1 MMADRVVITS
11 VDLEHAVR
19 SNAALESAGFET
31 ALATSVDEARQAI
44 LRREPIPDCLVL
56 TGGLHEPSAAQL
68 LVLARDRSVSTLGLV
83 ESTEPDPQGLAR
95 RLGLT
100 AFLEK
105 PADPAEVVATVRR
118 LVERRRLQQRTGIIG
133 ESPAIQEMLVKI
145 EQMAPVTSTVLIE
158 GESGTGKELV
168 ARGIHDLS
176 PRRGK
181 PFVAV
186 NCAAIPDMLLESELF
201 GHEKGAFTGAAERRL
216 GRFELADGGTIFL
229 DEVGEMT
236 PATQVKLLRVLEDR
250 TFFRVGGTQPIKVDV
265 RVIAATNK
273 ALKEQVALGRFRD
286 DLFYRLAVLY
296 IYLPPL
302 RERRTDIPLLVRRFI
317 AEIAA
322 THDRQFRGITPEALQ
337 ILVDADWPGNVRQ
350 LRNLIESMVVLAPEG
365 EIRASDIPRD
375 IRERGRG
382 LPVRVPGAIRDVA
395 GQELEFIFHSL
406 VDLKLQIEELRRR
419 IEERPQRVEV
429 IEVGHG
435 APPLGPI
442 DAELWVAC
450 LACGGVCPADAVAV
464 EGQQVRIVDEACTR
478 CGLCLPACPHDAI
491 VAHGDLGRALELAQG
506 GRATLILSVESAAY
520 FYPDTPEQVVNACY
534 AAGFRTVHR
543 GVLGDELVA
552 QEYLQLWSE
561 DGWGTMIRST
571 CPVVVETI
579 EHEYPE
585 LIPYLA
591 PVATPVAAEARY
603 LKRMYWARTPVV
615 YAGVCLTEG
624 GPDVDAAVTF
634 EDLRQ
639 LLQRRGVGIA
649 EQPLHFD
656 RLPEERRRHLS
667 TAGGLPLEV
676 LMGETQASRRVRQKR
691 GLGEAEAIGH
701 APGLGPNRPGFVGTP
716 AGGGCPAHPLVWAPA
731 PP

>member
-1 MMADRVVITS
+1 MSGNGIRIGILTISDLGAIGQRTDTSGDTILDWAAGRGYDVVVRSVVPDEPDRIAGKLVRWADS
-11 VDLEHAVR
+11 GEVDAILTTGGTGLTARDVTPEATTAILERAAPGIAEALRAGAAGAFPRAWLSRGVAGTRAKTLIVNLPGSTGGVQDGLEHAVR

-186 NCAAIPDMLLESELF
+186 NCAAIPDTLLESELF

-229 DEVGEMT
+229 DEVGEMA

-250 TFFRVGGTQPIKVDV
+250 TFFRVGGTHPIKVDV

-273 ALKEQVALGRFRD
+273 SLKEEVALGRFRD
-286 DLFYRLAVLY
+286 DLLYRLNVLA

-302 RERRTDIPLLVRRFI
+302 RERKADIPLLVRRFI
-317 AEIAA
+317 AEFAT
-322 THDRQFRGITPEALQ
+322 THDRSFRGITPEALQ
-337 ILVDADWPGNVRQ
+337 ILVDADWPGNIRQ
-350 LRNLIESMVVLAPEG
+350 LRNLVESMVVLAPEG
-365 EIRASDIPRD
+365 EIGAGDIPRE
-375 IRERGRG
+375 IRE
-382 LPVRVPGAIRDVA
+382 
-395 GQELEFIFHSL
+395 
-406 VDLKLQIEELRRR
+406 
-419 IEERPQRVEV
+419 
-429 IEVGHG
+429 
-435 APPLGPI
+435 
-442 DAELWVAC
+442 
-450 LACGGVCPADAVAV
+450 
-464 EGQQVRIVDEACTR
+464 
-478 CGLCLPACPHDAI
+478 
-491 VAHGDLGRALELAQG
+491 
-506 GRATLILSVESAAY
+506 
-520 FYPDTPEQVVNACY
+520 
-534 AAGFRTVHR
+534 
-543 GVLGDELVA
+543 
-552 QEYLQLWSE
+552 
-561 DGWGTMIRST
+561 
-571 CPVVVETI
+571 
-579 EHEYPE
+579 
-585 LIPYLA
+585 
-591 PVATPVAAEARY
+591 
-603 LKRMYWARTPVV
+603 
-615 YAGVCLTEG
+615 
-624 GPDVDAAVTF
+624 
-634 EDLRQ
+634 
-639 LLQRRGVGIA
+639 
-649 EQPLHFD
+649 
-656 RLPEERRRHLS
+656 
-667 TAGGLPLEV
+667 
-676 LMGETQASRRVRQKR
+676 
-691 GLGEAEAIGH
+691 
-701 APGLGPNRPGFVGTP
+701 
-716 AGGGCPAHPLVWAPA
+716 
-731 PP
+731 

>member
-186 NCAAIPDMLLESELF
+186 NCAAIPDTLLESELF
-201 GHEKGAFTGAAERRL
+201 GHEKGAFTGAAERPL
-216 GRFELADGGTIFL
+216 GRFELADRGTIFL
-229 DEVGEMT
+229 DEVGEMA

-286 DLFYRLAVLY
+286 DLFYRLNVLS

-302 RERRTDIPLLVRRFI
+302 RERRSDIPLLVRTFI
-317 AEIAA
+317 AEFAKA
-322 THDRQFRGITPEALQ
+322 HDRPFKGITPEALQ

-365 EIRASDIPRD
+365 EIRSRDIPPD
-375 IRERGRG
+375 IRARARG
-382 LPVRVPGAIRDVA
+382 LPVRIETATRDVA
-395 GQELEFIFHSL
+395 GQELEFIFRSL
-406 VDLKLQIEELRRR
+406 VERSEEHTSELQSRL
-419 IEERPQRVEV
+419 
-429 IEVGHG
+429 H
-435 APPLGPI
+435 L
-442 DAELWVAC
+442 
-450 LACGGVCPADAVAV
+450 VC
-464 EGQQVRIVDEACTR
+464 R
-478 CGLCLPACPHDAI
+478 LL
-491 VAHGDLGRALELAQG
+491 LE
-506 GRATLILSVESAAY
+506 
-520 FYPDTPEQVVNACY
+520 
-534 AAGFRTVHR
+534 
-543 GVLGDELVA
+543 
-552 QEYLQLWSE
+552 
-561 DGWGTMIRST
+561 
-571 CPVVVETI
+571 
-579 EHEYPE
+579 
-585 LIPYLA
+585 
-591 PVATPVAAEARY
+591 
-603 LKRMYWARTPVV
+603 K
-615 YAGVCLTEG
+615 
-624 GPDVDAAVTF
+624 
-634 EDLRQ
+634 
-639 LLQRRGVGIA
+639 
-649 EQPLHFD
+649 
-656 RLPEERRRHLS
+656 
-667 TAGGLPLEV
+667 
-676 LMGETQASRRVRQKR
+676 
-691 GLGEAEAIGH
+691 
-701 APGLGPNRPGFVGTP
+701 
-716 AGGGCPAHPLVWAPA
+716 
-731 PP
+731 